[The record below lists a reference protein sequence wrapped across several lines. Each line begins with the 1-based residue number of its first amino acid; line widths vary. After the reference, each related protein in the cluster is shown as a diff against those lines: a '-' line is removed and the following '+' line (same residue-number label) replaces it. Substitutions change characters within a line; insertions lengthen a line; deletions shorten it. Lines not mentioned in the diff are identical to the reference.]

1 MEKEQYEEVKKQQI
15 LEKMN
20 ETDAKVQKALK
31 EKEEEQLLK
40 REIENLK
47 RID

>member
-1 MEKEQYEEVKKQQI
+1 
-15 LEKMN
+15 MN

-47 RID
+47 RIDWEETVKRI